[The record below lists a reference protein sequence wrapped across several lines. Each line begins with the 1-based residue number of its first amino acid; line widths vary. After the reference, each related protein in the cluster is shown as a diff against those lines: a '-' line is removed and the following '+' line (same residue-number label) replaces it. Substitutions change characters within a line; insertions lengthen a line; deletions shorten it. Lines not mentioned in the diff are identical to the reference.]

1 MNDRTDGLPAGYPV
15 QEALN
20 PTCSREAVPQQF
32 SSCTTSPVL
41 PSLQQTPPIW
51 RLPCADPALC
61 PPQWKLRAPGD
72 WVYVFS
78 LARGRTE
85 RCPETVLGGGGV
97 ARGTL
102 GIIREPVRVCT
113 ISLNSSLALSF
124 PRIVFS
130 LYYKDSF
137 VFFSVFKFAGDS
149 LSVWKLKFY
158 L

>member
-1 MNDRTDGLPAGYPV
+1 M
-15 QEALN
+15 
-20 PTCSREAVPQQF
+20 
-32 SSCTTSPVL
+32 
-41 PSLQQTPPIW
+41 
-51 RLPCADPALC
+51 
-61 PPQWKLRAPGD
+61 
-72 WVYVFS
+72 
-78 LARGRTE
+78 
-85 RCPETVLGGGGV
+85 

-113 ISLNSSLALSF
+113 ISLTISLALSF